1 MNPTI
6 ASAALDALQQWGKH
20 PCLVELRDAK
30 NALPVSADELRSR
43 ILDASVQLSRWGLQR
58 GTLVAVFLENSID
71 YVVILLALVRL
82 KAIPVLGKLEYRT
95 LELNEV
101 FENSDPPVV
110 ISEQHHLSLLE
121 PYLRGRT
128 VISRTDQALRLVQQR
143 AEPAEPADLA
153 DDIASVN
160 YTYRGYGYPLGALVS
175 HQQYLDGARVL
186 QEEGLQAAPGDRM
199 LYSIPMSHIFTL
211 VGCIMVPLL
220 YGLTGVIARTIHPRV
235 LFDAINVL
243 KIQHVTAVPELY
255 ALLRRAAG
263 DSTQLPS
270 LQAFVCGGSVLGD
283 GEYHALRETF
293 GVEVL
298 HGYGLTE
305 FTPVSRN
312 SRGKAR
318 AGTVGPVCQGVE
330 CRIDSKDGSAT
341 GEILIRAASMSQ
353 GYYRRPRE
361 SQQSRAGDWLRTGDI
376 GHFDGDHL
384 VFDAEEKLT
393 RKVNGVIVDLEEIRR
408 ALCLDPDIAD
418 AIVRAHQNSVEV
430 DVVPAR
436 HFAPNEKIPQIRASL
451 KQLLAP
457 YKVPKTINLQR

>member
-6 ASAALDALQQWGKH
+6 ASAALDALQRWGNH
-20 PCLVELRDAK
+20 PCLVELSGAK
-30 NALPVSADELRSR
+30 TALPVTADELRNR
-43 ILDASVQLSRWGLQR
+43 ILDASAQLSRWGLQR
-58 GTLVAVFLENSID
+58 GTLVALFLANSVD

-82 KAIPVLGKLEYRT
+82 KAVPVLGKLEYRS

-128 VISRTDQALRLVQQR
+128 VISRTDQAVRLVQQR
-143 AEPAEPADLA
+143 TEPAEPADLA
-153 DDIASVN
+153 DDVASVN

-186 QEEGLQAAPGDRM
+186 QEEGLQAAYGDRM

-220 YGLTGVIARTIHPRV
+220 YGLTGVIAQTIHPRV
-235 LFDAINVL
+235 LFDAINEL

-263 DSTQLPS
+263 DSMRLPS
-270 LQAFVCGGSVLGD
+270 LQAFVCGGSVLTD
-283 GEYHALRETF
+283 SEYHALRGAF

-330 CRIDSKDGSAT
+330 CRIDAKDGSAA
-341 GEILIRAASMSQ
+341 GEILVRAGSMSR
-353 GYYRRPRE
+353 GYYRRQRE

-384 VFDAEEKLT
+384 IFDTEQKLT
-393 RKVNGVIVDLEEIRR
+393 CKVNGVIVDLEEVRR
-408 ALCLDPDIAD
+408 ALCLDPDIAE
-418 AIVRAHQNSVEV
+418 ATVRAYRNSVEA
-430 DVVPAR
+430 DIVPAR
-436 HFAPNEKIPQIRASL
+436 HFELDNKIPQIRASL
-451 KQLLAP
+451 RQLLAP
-457 YKVPKTINLQR
+457 YKVPRSIKLRR